1 MHQISIYNLCYL
13 GSICQTRNLIY
24 LLVVF
29 SRFYLIGLKPYLS
42 TTCVIW
48 VLSARLGTVYIYQLC
63 FLGSILQARN
73 LIYLLPVL
81 SGFYLLDQEPYISS
95 SCVFQVIS
103 YRLSTTCAIW
113 VLSTRLGTLYIYQLC
128 YLGSILQALSI
139 YYLCYLGSIYQ
150 ARNLIYLLVVLS
162 RFYLI
167 GLIYLLPVLS
177 GFYLLGQEPY
187 V

>member
-1 MHQISIYNLCYL
+1 MIFTVLFKQFPFRSFTNRSNIFKRSIRSFFFGKMGSFLIVPFVLGKEQSFHQERAQPYIYA
-13 GSICQTRNLIY
+13 SD
-24 LLVVF
+24 
-29 SRFYLIGLKPYLS
+29 FYL
-42 TTCVIW
+42 
-48 VLSARLGTVYIYQLC
+48 QL
-63 FLGSILQARN
+63 
-73 LIYLLPVL
+73 VL

-150 ARNLIYLLVVLS
+150 ARNPMYKYVLLVPLCTQV
-162 RFYLI
+162 
-167 GLIYLLPVLS
+167 P
-177 GFYLLGQEPY
+177 
-187 V
+187 